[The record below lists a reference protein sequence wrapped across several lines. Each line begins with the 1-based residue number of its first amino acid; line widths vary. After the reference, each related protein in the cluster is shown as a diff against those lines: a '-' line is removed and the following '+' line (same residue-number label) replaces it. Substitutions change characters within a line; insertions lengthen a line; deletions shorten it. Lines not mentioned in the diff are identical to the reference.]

1 MGVEWRS
8 LSFVVLLAL
17 SCGDSG
23 PGDGENNGSSSTAPA
38 STSMA
43 GLSSSTTSTPTPTS
57 LPGTTAQSTGSGRPG
72 TSSGSGSGSSGST
85 TGEPVDGP
93 LTFAIIG
100 DFGADGVTQL
110 GLGATDDVAEL
121 VKSWDP
127 DFVATVGDNN
137 YPDGLAISI
146 DNNIGKYYQEYIG
159 NYVGSFGPG
168 STENR
173 FWPTLGNHDWESGS
187 VQAHYDYFTLPGN
200 ERYYDVDFGLVHLF
214 MVDSES
220 EEPDGATYDSVQGQW
235 LHDTM
240 VASDAC
246 FKLVLF
252 HRPPFSSGER
262 GSSERMDWPFAEW
275 GADAV
280 LAGHDHA
287 YERLTAHGL
296 PYFVNGLG
304 GQLRYQLEGLLENSE
319 IFYNSG
325 WGAQLVTV
333 TEADI
338 TFEFITTTGETIDT
352 YSIPKECKP
361 KK

>member
-1 MGVEWRS
+1 MGVDGR
-8 LSFVVLLAL
+8 AL
-17 SCGDSG
+17 SLVILGLACGDSG
-23 PGDGENNGSSSTAPA
+23 SGDGGVVGSSGAPPA
-38 STSMA
+38 STSMGA
-43 GLSSSTTSTPTPTS
+43 GSSSSTTATPT
-57 LPGTTAQSTGSGRPG
+57 PGTTAQTTTSGVPGSTSAA
-72 TSSGSGSGSSGST
+72 SSGSSSGST

-100 DFGADGVTQL
+100 DFGADGVTEL
-110 GLGATDDVAEL
+110 GLGATDDVADL

-146 DNNIGKYYQEYIG
+146 DHNIGKHYQEYIG
-159 NYVGSFGPG
+159 DYVGAYGPG
-168 STENR
+168 SKENR
-173 FWPTLGNHDWESGS
+173 FWPTLGNHDWESGN

-220 EEPDGATYDSVQGQW
+220 EEPDGATYDSVQGVW
-235 LHDTM
+235 LQNAM
-240 VASDAC
+240 AQSDAC

-304 GQLRYQLEGLLENSE
+304 GQLRYQLEMLLENSE
-319 IFYNSG
+319 VFFNSD
-325 WGAQLVTV
+325 WGAQRVTV

-338 TFEFITTTGETIDT
+338 TFEFITISGDTIDT
-352 YSIPKECKP
+352 FSIPKECAA